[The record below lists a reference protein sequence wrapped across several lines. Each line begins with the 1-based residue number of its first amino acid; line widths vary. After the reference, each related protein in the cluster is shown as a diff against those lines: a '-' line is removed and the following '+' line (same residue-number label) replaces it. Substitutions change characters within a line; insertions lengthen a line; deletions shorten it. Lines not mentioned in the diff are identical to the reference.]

1 MNDNQIENKLLNY
14 VSTGLIANYEI
25 VKDRNSECDVEL
37 ILNSDITVRVN
48 NLSNSR
54 LPVIAYLI
62 EKYIDTIP
70 DLYKVTEEVMDVDSI
85 ILETDSTVLISGFQY
100 DGTIIT
106 FSVYLVDHTISD
118 MRIYYETRKSPKL
131 NIDQYSWGIYD
142 KISMIPSKNNTQV
155 ISYRKANANI
165 VPFTKNNLEDRV
177 NTLKREA
184 HKLMEDYIKGLQL
197 FIKA

>member
-1 MNDNQIENKLLNY
+1 
-14 VSTGLIANYEI
+14 
-25 VKDRNSECDVEL
+25 
-37 ILNSDITVRVN
+37 
-48 NLSNSR
+48 
-54 LPVIAYLI
+54 
-62 EKYIDTIP
+62 
-70 DLYKVTEEVMDVDSI
+70 
-85 ILETDSTVLISGFQY
+85 
-100 DGTIIT
+100 
-106 FSVYLVDHTISD
+106 

>member
-37 ILNSDITVRVN
+37 ILNSNITVKVN

-62 EKYIDTIP
+62 EKYIDMIP

>member
-25 VKDRNSECDVEL
+25 VKEVNNKCDIEL
-37 ILNSDITVRVN
+37 ILNDSVTVRVN
-48 NLSNSR
+48 DLNNSK
-54 LPVIAYLI
+54 LPIISYLL
-62 EKYIDTIP
+62 EKYIEDIYSVHSTSS
-70 DLYKVTEEVMDVDSI
+70 EVLEVNNI
-85 ILETDSTVLISGFQY
+85 IIETNSTLLISGYQY
-100 DGTIIT
+100 DGSIIA
-106 FSVYLVDHTISD
+106 FRVYLADYTISD
-118 MRIYYETRKSPKL
+118 MKISYETRKSPML
-131 NIDQYSWGIYD
+131 NIEQYSPDIYD

-177 NTLKREA
+177 DTLKREA

>member
-14 VSTGLIANYEI
+14 VNTGLIANYEI
-25 VKDRNSECDVEL
+25 IKDRNNECDIEL
-37 ILNSDITVRVN
+37 ILNSDITVKVN

-62 EKYIDTIP
+62 EKYIDMIP
-70 DLYKVTEEVMDVDSI
+70 DLYKLTEEVMDVDSI

>member
-25 VKDRNSECDVEL
+25 VKDRNTECDVEL
-37 ILNSDITVRVN
+37 ILNSDITVKVN

-62 EKYIDTIP
+62 EKYIDMIP

-131 NIDQYSWGIYD
+131 NIYQYSWGIYD

-165 VPFTKNNLEDRV
+165 LPFTKNNLEDRV
-177 NTLKREA
+177 DTLKREA

>member
-14 VSTGLIANYEI
+14 VNTGLIANYEI
-25 VKDRNSECDVEL
+25 VKDRNSECDIEL
-37 ILNSDITVRVN
+37 ILNSNITVRVN
-48 NLSNSR
+48 NLNNSR
-54 LPVIAYLI
+54 LPVISYLI
-62 EKYIDTIP
+62 EKYIDMIP
-70 DLYKVTEEVMDVDSI
+70 DLYKVTEEVMDVDNI

>member
-25 VKDRNSECDVEL
+25 VKEVNNKCDIEL
-37 ILNSDITVRVN
+37 ILNDSVTVRVN
-48 NLSNSR
+48 DLNNSK
-54 LPVIAYLI
+54 LPIISYLL
-62 EKYIDTIP
+62 EKYIEDIYSVHSTSS
-70 DLYKVTEEVMDVDSI
+70 EVLEVNNI
-85 ILETDSTVLISGFQY
+85 IIETNSALLISGYQY
-100 DGTIIT
+100 DGSIIA
-106 FSVYLVDHTISD
+106 FRVYLADYTISD
-118 MRIYYETRKSPKL
+118 MKISYETRKSPML
-131 NIDQYSWGIYD
+131 NIEQYSPDIYD

-177 NTLKREA
+177 NTLKREI

>member
-37 ILNSDITVRVN
+37 ILNSNITVRVN
-48 NLSNSR
+48 NLNNSR

>member
-25 VKDRNSECDVEL
+25 VKEVNNKCDIEL
-37 ILNSDITVRVN
+37 ILNDSVTVRVN
-48 NLSNSR
+48 DLNNSK
-54 LPVIAYLI
+54 LPIISYLL
-62 EKYIDTIP
+62 EKYIEDIYSVHSTSS
-70 DLYKVTEEVMDVDSI
+70 EVLEVNNI
-85 ILETDSTVLISGFQY
+85 IIETNSTLLISGYQY
-100 DGTIIT
+100 DGSIIA
-106 FSVYLVDHTISD
+106 FRVYLADYTISD
-118 MRIYYETRKSPKL
+118 MKISYETRKSPML
-131 NIDQYSWGIYD
+131 NIEQYSPDIYD
-142 KISMIPSKNNTQV
+142 KISMIASKNNTQV

-177 NTLKREA
+177 NTLKREI

>member
-14 VSTGLIANYEI
+14 VSIGLIANYEI
-25 VKDRNSECDVEL
+25 VKEVNNKCDIEL
-37 ILNSDITVRVN
+37 ILNDSVTVRVN
-48 NLSNSR
+48 DLNNSK
-54 LPVIAYLI
+54 LPIISYLL
-62 EKYIDTIP
+62 EKYIEDIYSVHSTSS
-70 DLYKVTEEVMDVDSI
+70 EVLEVNNI
-85 ILETDSTVLISGFQY
+85 IIETNSTLLISGYQY
-100 DGTIIT
+100 DGSIIA
-106 FSVYLVDHTISD
+106 FRVYLADYTISD
-118 MRIYYETRKSPKL
+118 MKISYETRKSPML
-131 NIDQYSWGIYD
+131 NIEQYSPDIYD

-177 NTLKREA
+177 NTLKREI

>member
-25 VKDRNSECDVEL
+25 VKDRNAECDVEL
-37 ILNSDITVRVN
+37 ILNSDITVKVN

-62 EKYIDTIP
+62 EKYIDMIP

-131 NIDQYSWGIYD
+131 NIYQYSWGIYD

-165 VPFTKNNLEDRV
+165 LPFTKNNLEDRV
-177 NTLKREA
+177 DTLKREA

>member
-25 VKDRNSECDVEL
+25 VKEVNNKCDIEL
-37 ILNSDITVRVN
+37 ILNDSVTVRVN
-48 NLSNSR
+48 DLNNSK
-54 LPVIAYLI
+54 LPIISYLL
-62 EKYIDTIP
+62 EKYIEDIYSVHSTSS
-70 DLYKVTEEVMDVDSI
+70 EVLEVNNI
-85 ILETDSTVLISGFQY
+85 IIETNSTLLISGYQY
-100 DGTIIT
+100 DGSIIA
-106 FSVYLVDHTISD
+106 FRVYLADYTISD
-118 MRIYYETRKSPKL
+118 MKISYETRKSPML
-131 NIDQYSWGIYD
+131 NIEQYSPDIYD

-177 NTLKREA
+177 NTLKREI

-197 FIKA
+197 SIKA

>member
-14 VSTGLIANYEI
+14 VNTGLIANYEI

-48 NLSNSR
+48 NLNNSR

-165 VPFTKNNLEDRV
+165 LPFTKNNLEDRV
-177 NTLKREA
+177 DTLKREA

>member
-14 VSTGLIANYEI
+14 VNTGLIANYEI
-25 VKDRNSECDVEL
+25 VKDRNSECDIEL
-37 ILNSDITVRVN
+37 ILNSNITVRVN
-48 NLSNSR
+48 NLNNSR
-54 LPVIAYLI
+54 LPVISYLI

>member
-14 VSTGLIANYEI
+14 VNTGLIANYEI
-25 VKDRNSECDVEL
+25 IKDRNNECDIEL
-37 ILNSDITVRVN
+37 ILNSDIIVKVN
-48 NLSNSR
+48 NLSNSK

-62 EKYIDTIP
+62 EKYIDMVP

-85 ILETDSTVLISGFQY
+85 ILETDSMVLISGFQY
-100 DGTIIT
+100 DGSIIT

-118 MRIYYETRKSPKL
+118 MRIYYETRKNPKL

-177 NTLKREA
+177 NTLKREI

>member
-25 VKDRNSECDVEL
+25 VKDRNSECDIEL
-37 ILNSDITVRVN
+37 ILNSDITVKVN

-62 EKYIDTIP
+62 EKYIDMIP

-100 DGTIIT
+100 DGSIIT
-106 FSVYLVDHTISD
+106 FSIYLVDHTISD

-142 KISMIPSKNNTQV
+142 KISMNPSKNNTQV

>member
-48 NLSNSR
+48 NLNNSR

>member
-25 VKDRNSECDVEL
+25 VKEVNNKCDIEL
-37 ILNSDITVRVN
+37 ILNDSVTVRVN
-48 NLSNSR
+48 DLNNSK
-54 LPVIAYLI
+54 LPIISYLL
-62 EKYIDTIP
+62 EKYIEDIYSVHSTSS
-70 DLYKVTEEVMDVDSI
+70 EVLEVNNI
-85 ILETDSTVLISGFQY
+85 IIETNSTLLISGYQY
-100 DGTIIT
+100 DGSIIA
-106 FSVYLVDHTISD
+106 FRVYLADYTISD
-118 MRIYYETRKSPKL
+118 MKITYETRKSPML
-131 NIDQYSWGIYD
+131 NIEQYSPDIYD

-177 NTLKREA
+177 NTLKREI

>member
-14 VSTGLIANYEI
+14 VNTRLIANYEI
-25 VKDRNSECDVEL
+25 IKDRNNECDIEL
-37 ILNSDITVRVN
+37 ILNSDIIVKVN
-48 NLSNSR
+48 NLSNSK

>member
-37 ILNSDITVRVN
+37 ILNSNITVKIN

-54 LPVIAYLI
+54 LPVISYLI
-62 EKYIDTIP
+62 EKYIDMIP
-70 DLYKVTEEVMDVDSI
+70 DLYKVTEEVMDIDSI
-85 ILETDSTVLISGFQY
+85 ILEADSMILISGFQY
-100 DGTIIT
+100 DGSIIT
-106 FSVYLVDHTISD
+106 FKVYLVDYTISD

-165 VPFTKNNLEDRV
+165 VSFTKNNLEDRV
-177 NTLKREA
+177 NTLKREI
-184 HKLMEDYIKGLQL
+184 HNLMEDYIKGLQL

>member
-1 MNDNQIENKLLNY
+1 MNNNQIENKLLNY

-25 VKDRNSECDVEL
+25 VKDRNSECDIEL
-37 ILNSDITVRVN
+37 VLNSDITVKVN
-48 NLSNSR
+48 SLSNSR

-62 EKYIDTIP
+62 EKYIDMIP

-100 DGTIIT
+100 DGSIIT
-106 FSVYLVDHTISD
+106 FSVYLVDYTISD

>member
-14 VSTGLIANYEI
+14 VNTGLIANYEI
-25 VKDRNSECDVEL
+25 VKDRNSECDIEL
-37 ILNSDITVRVN
+37 ILNSNITVRVN
-48 NLSNSR
+48 NLNNSR
-54 LPVIAYLI
+54 LPVISYLI
-62 EKYIDTIP
+62 EKYIDMIL

-131 NIDQYSWGIYD
+131 NIDQYSWGIYG

-165 VPFTKNNLEDRV
+165 VPFTKNNLEDRID
-177 NTLKREA
+177 TLKREI

>member
-25 VKDRNSECDVEL
+25 VKDRNSECDIEL
-37 ILNSDITVRVN
+37 ILNSNITVRVN
-48 NLSNSR
+48 NLNNSR
-54 LPVIAYLI
+54 LPVISYLI
-62 EKYIDTIP
+62 EKYIDMIP

-85 ILETDSTVLISGFQY
+85 ILETDSKVLISGFQY

-118 MRIYYETRKSPKL
+118 MMIYYETRKSPKL

>member
-14 VSTGLIANYEI
+14 VNTGLIANYEI
-25 VKDRNSECDVEL
+25 VKDRNNECDIEL
-37 ILNSDITVRVN
+37 ILNSNITVRVN
-48 NLSNSR
+48 NLNNSR
-54 LPVIAYLI
+54 LPVISYLI
-62 EKYIDTIP
+62 EKYIDMIP
-70 DLYKVTEEVMDVDSI
+70 DLYKVTEEVMDIDSI
-85 ILETDSTVLISGFQY
+85 ILEADSMILISGFQY
-100 DGTIIT
+100 DGSIIT
-106 FSVYLVDHTISD
+106 FKVYLVDYTISD

-177 NTLKREA
+177 NTLKREI

>member
-1 MNDNQIENKLLNY
+1 MNNNQIENKLLNY

-25 VKDRNSECDVEL
+25 VKDRNSECDIEL
-37 ILNSDITVRVN
+37 VLNSDITVKVN
-48 NLSNSR
+48 SLSNSR

-62 EKYIDTIP
+62 EKYIDMIP
-70 DLYKVTEEVMDVDSI
+70 DLYKVTGEVMDVDSI

-100 DGTIIT
+100 DGSIIT
-106 FSVYLVDHTISD
+106 FSVYLVDYTISD

>member
-14 VSTGLIANYEI
+14 VNTGLIANYEI
-25 VKDRNSECDVEL
+25 VKDRNTECDIEL
-37 ILNSDITVRVN
+37 ILNNDITVRVN

-62 EKYIDTIP
+62 EKYIDMVP
-70 DLYKVTEEVMDVDSI
+70 DLYKVTKEVMDVDSI

-100 DGTIIT
+100 DGSIIT
-106 FSVYLVDHTISD
+106 FSVYLVDYTISD

-142 KISMIPSKNNTQV
+142 KISMFPSKNNTQV

-165 VPFTKNNLEDRV
+165 VPFTKNNLEDRIY
-177 NTLKREA
+177 TLKREA

>member
-25 VKDRNSECDVEL
+25 VKDRNNECDVEL
-37 ILNSDITVRVN
+37 ILNSDITVKVN

-62 EKYIDTIP
+62 EKYIDMIP

>member
-37 ILNSDITVRVN
+37 ILNSDITVKVN

-62 EKYIDTIP
+62 EKYIDMIP

>member
-1 MNDNQIENKLLNY
+1 MNDNQIENKMLNY

-25 VKDRNSECDVEL
+25 VKDRNNECDVEL
-37 ILNSDITVRVN
+37 ILNSNITVKVN

-62 EKYIDTIP
+62 EKYIDMIP
-70 DLYKVTEEVMDVDSI
+70 DLYKVTEEVMDVDNI
-85 ILETDSTVLISGFQY
+85 ILGTDSTVLISGFQY

-131 NIDQYSWGIYD
+131 SIDQYSWGIYD

-184 HKLMEDYIKGLQL
+184 HKLIEDYIKGLQL

>member
-25 VKDRNSECDVEL
+25 VKEVNNKCDIEL
-37 ILNSDITVRVN
+37 ILNDSVTVRVN
-48 NLSNSR
+48 DLNNSK
-54 LPVIAYLI
+54 LPIISYLL
-62 EKYIDTIP
+62 EKYIEDIYSVHSTSS
-70 DLYKVTEEVMDVDSI
+70 EVLEVNNI
-85 ILETDSTVLISGFQY
+85 IIETNSTLLISGYQY
-100 DGTIIT
+100 DGSIIA
-106 FSVYLVDHTISD
+106 FRVYLANYTISD
-118 MRIYYETRKSPKL
+118 MKISYETRKSPML
-131 NIDQYSWGIYD
+131 NIEQYSPDIYD

-177 NTLKREA
+177 NTLKREI

-197 FIKA
+197 SIKA

>member
-25 VKDRNSECDVEL
+25 VKDRSNECDIEL
-37 ILNSDITVRVN
+37 ILNSDITVKVN
-48 NLSNSR
+48 SLSNSK

-62 EKYIDTIP
+62 EKYIDMIP
-70 DLYKVTEEVMDVDSI
+70 GLYKVTEEVMDVDSI

-100 DGTIIT
+100 DGSIIT
-106 FSVYLVDHTISD
+106 FSIYLVDHTISD

-177 NTLKREA
+177 NTLKREI
-184 HKLMEDYIKGLQL
+184 HKLMEEYIKGLQV

>member
-25 VKDRNSECDVEL
+25 VKEVNNKCDIEL
-37 ILNSDITVRVN
+37 ILNDSVTVRVN
-48 NLSNSR
+48 DLNNSK
-54 LPVIAYLI
+54 LPIISYLL
-62 EKYIDTIP
+62 EKYIEDIYSVHSTSS
-70 DLYKVTEEVMDVDSI
+70 EVLEVNNI
-85 ILETDSTVLISGFQY
+85 IIETNSTLLISGYQY
-100 DGTIIT
+100 DGSIIA
-106 FSVYLVDHTISD
+106 FRVYLADYTISD
-118 MRIYYETRKSPKL
+118 MKISYETRKSPML
-131 NIDQYSWGIYD
+131 NIEQYSPDIYD

-165 VPFTKNNLEDRV
+165 VSFTKNNLEDRV
-177 NTLKREA
+177 NTLKREI

>member
-25 VKDRNSECDVEL
+25 VKDRNSECDIEL
-37 ILNSDITVRVN
+37 VLNSDITVKVN
-48 NLSNSR
+48 SLSNSR

-62 EKYIDTIP
+62 EKYIDMIP

-100 DGTIIT
+100 DGSIIT
-106 FSVYLVDHTISD
+106 FSVYLVDYTISD

>member
-14 VSTGLIANYEI
+14 VSTGLITNYEI

-48 NLSNSR
+48 NLNNSR

>member
-25 VKDRNSECDVEL
+25 VKDRNSECDAEL
-37 ILNSDITVRVN
+37 ILNSDITVKVN
-48 NLSNSR
+48 SLSNSK

-62 EKYIDTIP
+62 EKYIDMIP

-106 FSVYLVDHTISD
+106 FSVYLVDYAISD

-184 HKLMEDYIKGLQL
+184 HKLMEDYIKGLQV

>member
-37 ILNSDITVRVN
+37 ILNSDVTVRVN
-48 NLSNSR
+48 NLNNSR

>member
-25 VKDRNSECDVEL
+25 VKDRNTECDVEL
-37 ILNSDITVRVN
+37 ILNSDITVKVN